1 MRRPLVLSIIA
12 VMCLASGAYAGSAD
26 LQREIKAQQSAASD
40 LAALDTGKVVQDE
53 IALLKS
59 WLDEAWNR
67 QAKDQSSRARESL
80 ERCLAQSDLIRQKLT
95 TAKAMADAASREKA
109 AKDARDKLQR
119 TKKALEDAIVKK
131 KAMEMNAK

>member
-67 QAKDQSSRARESL
+67 QAKDQGSRARESL

-95 TAKAMADAASREKA
+95 SAKAMADAASREKA